1 MKVRQAFCRSRPRGK
16 SRAPYVAASP
26 AWSLCILAMA
36 HRDPWE
42 FTIRVLDVYGK
53 TLREFFMIWADLETS
68 IRRAKHLYKVWCS
81 PERRGWRVEIRDTEN
96 RLVFY
101 KEDGVEFFNQ

>member
-1 MKVRQAFCRSRPRGK
+1 
-16 SRAPYVAASP
+16 
-26 AWSLCILAMA
+26 MA

-42 FTIRVLDVYGK
+42 FIIRVLNAYGQ

-68 IRRAKHLYKVWCS
+68 IKRARHLHKIWCS
-81 PERRGWRVEIRDTEN
+81 AERSGTRVEVRDTED
-96 RLVFY
+96 RLIFY

>member
-1 MKVRQAFCRSRPRGK
+1 
-16 SRAPYVAASP
+16 
-26 AWSLCILAMA
+26 MA

-42 FTIRVLDVYGK
+42 LIIRVLDAYGQ

-68 IRRAKHLYKVWCS
+68 IQRARHLYELWCS
-81 PERRGWRVEIRDTEN
+81 PERSGTRVEVRDTAN
-96 RLVFY
+96 RLIFY